1 MQFCATGTVFR
12 LHSDPAQGR
21 QPWRYGA
28 AALNVSRAFL
38 RMRRQLLPM
47 LVSAGARAHTE
58 GVPLVRRCDLSFPGA
73 AQSML
78 LNSSGSSGT
87 GSSRGSSKG
96 SSNGSMGGSTLL
108 HGQYLLGDDLLV
120 APVDPFRGKVRSY
133 LTATY

>member
-78 LNSSGSSGT
+78 LNSSSSSSSSSDT

-96 SSNGSMGGSTLL
+96 SSKGSMGGSTLL

-120 APVDPFRGKVRSY
+120 APVDPFRGKV
-133 LTATY
+133 